1 MAELVNG
8 KVVVKKDFDA
18 IAEQGFGEKQG
29 KTLVLAPFEALYLV
43 EKKKIEVGKR
53 KGKIGFP
60 ELVKEFKKKNKMLE
74 SVYSVFK
81 DLRVAGYV
89 ARDGKCDAPCFRVY
103 ARGARPEEEPARY
116 LLWVLD
122 PKRSFSVKQLRN
134 MVGTAHAIRKRA
146 LFAVVEQGTIT
157 YFKIDTS
164 KF

>member
-43 EKKKIEVGKR
+43 EKKKIEVGK
-53 KGKIGFP
+53 GKKQIEFP
-60 ELVKEFKKKNKMLE
+60 ELIKEFKKKNKMLE

-103 ARGARPEEEPARY
+103 ARGARPEEEPSRY
-116 LLWVLD
+116 LLWILD
-122 PKRSFSVKQLRN
+122 PKKSISAKQLRE
-134 MVGTAHAIRKRA
+134 MVERSHAVRKRA
-146 LFAVVEQGTIT
+146 LFSFVEQGTIT

>member
-1 MAELVNG
+1 MAELANG
-8 KVVVKKDFDA
+8 KVIVKKDFDA

-43 EKKKIEVGKR
+43 EKKKIEVR
-53 KGKIGFP
+53 KGKGKIEFQ
-60 ELVKEFKKKNKMLE
+60 ELIKEFKKKNKMLE
-74 SVYSVFK
+74 PIYSIFK
-81 DLRVAGYV
+81 DLRIAGYV
-89 ARDGKCDAPCFRVY
+89 ARDGKCDAPCFRIY

-122 PKRSFSVKQLRN
+122 PKKSISVKQLRD
-134 MVGTAHAIRKRA
+134 MVGNAHAIRKRV